1 MYKPQLVCI
10 LLFVYAEK
18 NVFCDSSS
26 ASQDFERD
34 VVTFP
39 SLVFAVSLLLYVE
52 APTRILVLYEHILIA
67 FST

>member
-1 MYKPQLVCI
+1 MCKPQLVCI

-26 ASQDFERD
+26 ASQDFERA
-34 VVTFP
+34 VVPFP
-39 SLVFAVSLLLYVE
+39 SKLFAISLLLCVE
-52 APTRILVLYEHILIA
+52 ATTRIFILYEHILIA